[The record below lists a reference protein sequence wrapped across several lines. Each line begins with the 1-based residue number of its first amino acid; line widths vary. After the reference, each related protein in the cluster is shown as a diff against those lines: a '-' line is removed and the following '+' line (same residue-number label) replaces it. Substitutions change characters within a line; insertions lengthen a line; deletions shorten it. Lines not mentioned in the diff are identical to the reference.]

1 MPKMQ
6 FVSFIQRR
14 IYVIGK
20 ARSLAPTFL
29 GLKLKWTIA
38 CAATHYYTQARLGQP
53 SSLRWAA
60 TQDAIPSFP
69 GGITNHACDDLKLGS

>member
-38 CAATHYYTQARLGQP
+38 CAATHYYTQALLGQP
-53 SSLRWAA
+53 SPLSVGR
-60 TQDAIPSFP
+60 PSRTPFHLSRGDNKP
-69 GGITNHACDDLKLGS
+69 CLCRPQAR